1 MHVIIDGPV
10 IEPKKKSFFRR
21 EKIAKVTDNAFLA
34 FAVLV
39 AVDYLYNFGKDLYQ
53 MYHKVYPPPYLI
65 VLHAAIVVIYIGGII
80 PGLIKSRRLKKELKI
95 AQVTEALDR
104 NSDMS
109 TGFYASTTMAGAS
122 FTATTGSI
130 PPNSTTFTWP
140 PKQP

>member
-1 MHVIIDGPV
+1 MMHVIIDGPV

-21 EKIAKVTDNAFLA
+21 GKVAKVTDNFFLA

-39 AVDYLYNFGKDLYQ
+39 AVGYLYNFGKDLYQ

-95 AQVTEALDR
+95 AQVTDALDG
-104 NSDMS
+104 NPSS
-109 TGFYASTTMAGAS
+109 YFTIAGVS
-122 FTATTGSI
+122 FTGTTGSI
-130 PPNSTTFTWP
+130 PPNSTTFTFTRP